1 MEDNLEEYGRAAV
14 DKEIEE
20 YLATKELNLTATTD
34 GASAYKD
41 AEYIIIA
48 TPTNYDPDKNYFD
61 TSSIEKVIEL
71 VLETNPN
78 AVMIIKS
85 TIPVGYTKAI
95 KEKYHTDNIIF
106 SPAAIGEGL
115 FITPRSVS
123 GAARKLVNDG
133 YLYKEGKAP
142 VSYGI
147 TQAGCQVLSE
157 RESN

>member
-1 MEDNLEEYGRAAV
+1 MAKNNKN
-14 DKEIEE
+14 KEIFIEE
-20 YLATKELNLTATTD
+20 VLTLVTKENGPTLSDEAWAFFEELRNGKESDGKLTETGAKILSWIHDNTT
-34 GASAYKD
+34 K
-41 AEYIIIA
+41 
-48 TPTNYDPDKNYFD
+48 
-61 TSSIEKVIEL
+61 
-71 VLETNPN
+71 
-78 AVMIIKS
+78 
-85 TIPVGYTKAI
+85 
-95 KEKYHTDNIIF
+95 DNIIF